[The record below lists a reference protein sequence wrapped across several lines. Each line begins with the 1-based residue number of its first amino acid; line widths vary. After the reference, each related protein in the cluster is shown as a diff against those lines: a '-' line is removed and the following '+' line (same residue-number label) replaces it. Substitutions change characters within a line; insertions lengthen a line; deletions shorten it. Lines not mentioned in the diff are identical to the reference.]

1 MTPAPDLFSDGPGG
15 TAATPPARPAAPQ
28 LSDASPAAVDA
39 LVASLAAPLAVLP
52 GVGPALA
59 KRLRDAVG
67 GDRVLD
73 LLFHLPE
80 RYASRLQVASP
91 ADAPEEHEVVLSAQ
105 VVSLRAARS
114 KAGRPYAEVRAEAG
128 GGERLLLRYINGRVE
143 WLSRQMPPGTERVF
157 AGKVKAEPSGFSMLN
172 PLSAPVAVG
181 LPVLEPVWPLVKDLR
196 LSQVAR
202 AMRSALERLPVFPEW
217 QDPHLLRREGWP
229 GFTEALRAAQAPEA
243 APPAPG
249 ALARLAYDEV
259 LAKQIA
265 LALVRRRTR
274 ERPGRSLVGDDRLR
288 RRALAAFGHPL
299 TAGQTQ
305 ALAEIDRDLAAPTR
319 ALRLLQGDVGA
330 GKTLVAALAML
341 RAVEAGAQAA
351 LMAPTEVLARQH
363 LRTLTRL
370 CHPAGVRVELLAGSV
385 KGTARRRVLAGLAEG
400 AINVAV
406 GTHALF
412 QEGVRFRDLG
422 LAVVDEQHRF
432 GVAQRLLL
440 AGKGG
445 DAGDSES
452 RQGADMLVMTATP
465 IPRTLLLT
473 QWGEMAISRL
483 TEKPAGRRPIATS
496 LHGMRQLPEVVA
508 GIARALGRG
517 ARVFWVCP
525 QVTESEDT
533 DIAAA
538 ETRFAELEQRFG
550 ALVGLAHGQMDP
562 ELRERALRDFA
573 AGRTRLLVATT
584 VIEVGVDVPEAT
596 VMVIERAERFGLSQL
611 HQLRGRVGRGG
622 EASYCML
629 LYDEGLG
636 LASRER
642 LLILRDTEDGFV
654 IADADFRLRGAG
666 EALGTRQSGAPVFRL
681 GLREADAQERLLALA
696 HQDAA
701 LLIEKDP
708 ALKGPRGRAAR
719 VLLDLFEGHETIRT
733 LDAG

>member
-1 MTPAPDLFSDGPGG
+1 MTPAPDLFSGGPD
-15 TAATPPARPAAPQ
+15 ARPAAPPPPPAPK
-28 LSDASPAAVDA
+28 SVPAAVAA
-39 LVASLAAPLAVLP
+39 LSAPLSALP
-52 GVGPALA
+52 GVGPAVA
-59 KRLRDAVG
+59 KRLREAVG

-80 RYASRLQVASP
+80 RYASRLPVSAPSE
-91 ADAPEEHEVVLSAQ
+91 APEEQEVVLRAL

-114 KAGRPYAEVRAEAG
+114 KSGRPYAEVRTEAA
-128 GGERLLLRYINGRVE
+128 GERLLLRYINGRVD
-143 WLSRQMPPGTERVF
+143 WLTRQMPPGTERAF
-157 AGKVKAEPSGFSMLN
+157 AGKVKSEGGAFSMLN
-172 PLSAPVAVG
+172 PLSAPPAVG
-181 LPVLEPVWPLVKDLR
+181 LPPLEPVWPLVKDLR
-196 LSQVAR
+196 LSQVAK
-202 AMRSALERLPVFPEW
+202 AVAAALERLPDFPEW
-217 QDPHLLRREGWP
+217 QDPHLLRRENWP
-229 GFTEALRAAQAPEA
+229 GFAAALRMMQAPQE
-243 APPAPG
+243 PPPPG
-249 ALARLAYDEV
+249 THARLAYDEV

-265 LALVRRRTR
+265 LALVRRRAR
-274 ERPGRSLVGDDRLR
+274 ERPGRSLVGDDSLR
-288 RRALAAFGHPL
+288 GRALAAFGHPL
-299 TAGQTQ
+299 TRGQEQ
-305 ALAEIDRDLAAPTR
+305 ALAEIDADLAAPSR
-319 ALRLLQGDVGA
+319 ALRLLQGDVGS

-363 LRTLTRL
+363 LRTLVRL
-370 CHPAGVRVELLAGSV
+370 CHPAGIRVELLAGSV
-385 KGTARRRVLAGLAEG
+385 KGAERRRVLGGLAEG
-400 AINVAV
+400 SVKVAV

-432 GVAQRLLL
+432 GVAQRLML
-440 AGKGG
+440 AGKGESG
-445 DAGDSES
+445 GGGESDA

-473 QWGEMAISRL
+473 QWGEMAVSRL

-508 GIARALGRG
+508 GIARALDRG

-525 QVTESEDT
+525 QVTESEAT

-550 ALVGLAHGQMDP
+550 PLVGLAHGRLDT
-562 ELRERALRDFA
+562 EVRERALRDFA

-642 LLILRDTEDGFV
+642 LLILRDTEDGFA

-681 GLREADAQERLLALA
+681 GLKEADAQDRLIAIA
-696 HQDAA
+696 HRDAA

-708 ALKGPRGRAAR
+708 ALTGERGRAAR
-719 VLLDLFEGHETIRT
+719 VLLDLFEGPETIRT

>member
-1 MTPAPDLFSDGPGG
+1 MIPVPDLFSREAEGAGATPRPPAPALPKPP
-15 TAATPPARPAAPQ
+15 TAAAVSA
-28 LSDASPAAVDA
+28 LS
-39 LVASLAAPLAVLP
+39 APLAALP

-80 RYASRLQVASP
+80 RYASRLQVESP
-91 ADAPEEHEVVLSAQ
+91 ADAPEEQEVALRARVL
-105 VVSLRAARS
+105 SLRAARS
-114 KAGRPYAEVRAEAG
+114 KSGRPYAEVRAESA
-128 GGERLLLRYINGRVE
+128 GERLLLRYINGRVE

-157 AGKVKAEPSGFSMLN
+157 AGKVKAEAGAFSMLN
-172 PLSAPVAVG
+172 PLSAPAAVG
-181 LPVLEPVWPLVKDLR
+181 LPSLEPVWPLVKDLR
-196 LSQVAR
+196 LSQVAK
-202 AMRSALERLPVFPEW
+202 AMAAALERLPDFPEW

-229 GFTEALRAAQAPEA
+229 AFSEALRTVQAPAE
-243 APPAPG
+243 APPPPG
-249 ALARLAYDEV
+249 AHARLAYDEV
-259 LAKQIA
+259 LSKQIA
-265 LALVRRRTR
+265 LALVRRRQR

-288 RRALAAFGHPL
+288 DKALAAFGHPL
-299 TAGQTQ
+299 TRGQEQ
-305 ALAEIDRDLAAPTR
+305 ALAEIDADLAASSR
-319 ALRLLQGDVGA
+319 MLRLLQGDVGS

-341 RAVEAGAQAA
+341 RAVEAGTQAA

-363 LRTLTRL
+363 LRTLARL

-385 KGTARRRVLAGLAEG
+385 KGAQRRRVLAGLAEG
-400 AINVAV
+400 SIQVAV

-432 GVAQRLLL
+432 GVAQRLML
-440 AGKGG
+440 AGKGAEADG
-445 DAGDSES
+445 GESET
-452 RQGADMLVMTATP
+452 RQGGADMLVMTATP

-473 QWGEMAISRL
+473 QWGEMAVSRL

-496 LHGMRQLPEVVA
+496 LHGMRQLPDVVA
-508 GIARALGRG
+508 GIARALDRG

-525 QVTESEDT
+525 QVTESEAT

-550 ALVGLAHGQMDP
+550 ALVGLAHGRMDTD
-562 ELRERALRDFA
+562 LRERALRDFA

-642 LLILRDTEDGFV
+642 LVTLRDTEDGFA
-654 IADADFRLRGAG
+654 IADADFRLRGGG

-681 GLREADAQERLLALA
+681 GLKEAEAQDRLIAIA
-696 HQDAA
+696 HRDAA
-701 LLIEKDP
+701 LLVEKDP
-708 ALKGPRGRAAR
+708 ALQGDRGRAAR
-719 VLLDLFEGHETIRT
+719 VLLDLFEGPETIRT

>member
-1 MTPAPDLFSDGPGG
+1 MTPAPDLFSGEPG
-15 TAATPPARPAAPQ
+15 RPAAPT
-28 LSDASPAAVDA
+28 ASPAPARLAPSSSAAVAA
-39 LVASLAAPLAVLP
+39 LSAPLSALP

-59 KRLRDAVG
+59 KRLREAVG
-67 GDRVLD
+67 GDRILD

-80 RYASRLQVASP
+80 RYASRLLVSSP
-91 ADAPEEHEVVLSAQ
+91 ADAPDEQEVVLRAL

-114 KAGRPYAEVRAEAG
+114 KTGRPYAEVRTEAA
-128 GGERLLLRYINGRVE
+128 GERLLLRYINGRVD
-143 WLSRQMPPGTERVF
+143 WLARQMPPGTEQVF
-157 AGKVKAEPSGFSMLN
+157 AGKVKSEAGAFSMLN
-172 PLSAPVAVG
+172 PLSAPAAVG
-181 LPVLEPVWPLVKDLR
+181 LPLLEPVWPLVKDLR

-202 AMRSALERLPVFPEW
+202 AVTAALERLPDFPEW

-229 GFTEALRAAQAPEA
+229 GFAVALRMMQAPEA
-243 APPAPG
+243 PPPAG
-249 ALARLAYDEV
+249 AHARLAYDEV

-265 LALVRRRTR
+265 LALVRRRAR
-274 ERPGRSLVGDDRLR
+274 ERPGRSLVGDDTLR
-288 RRALAAFGHPL
+288 GRALAAFGHPL
-299 TAGQTQ
+299 TRGQEQ
-305 ALAEIDRDLAAPTR
+305 ALAEMDADMAAPSR
-319 ALRLLQGDVGA
+319 MLRLLQGDVGS

-370 CHPAGVRVELLAGSV
+370 CLPAGVRLEFLAGSV
-385 KGTARRRVLAGLAEG
+385 KGAQRRLVLAGLAEG
-400 AINVAV
+400 SVNIAV

-432 GVAQRLLL
+432 GVAQRLML
-440 AGKGG
+440 AGKGEAGGGG
-445 DAGDSES
+445 DGEPDARG
-452 RQGADMLVMTATP
+452 GADMLVMTATP

-473 QWGEMAISRL
+473 QWGEMAVSRL

-496 LHGMRQLPEVVA
+496 LHGMRQLPEAVA
-508 GIARALGRG
+508 GIARALDRG

-525 QVTESEDT
+525 QVTESEAT

-538 ETRFAELEQRFG
+538 ETRFAELEKRFG
-550 ALVGLAHGQMDP
+550 ALVGLAHGRLDP

-642 LLILRDTEDGFV
+642 LLILRDTEDGFA
-654 IADADFRLRGAG
+654 IADADFRLRGGG

-681 GLREADAQERLLALA
+681 GLKEAEAQDRLIAIA
-696 HQDAA
+696 HRDAA
-701 LLIEKDP
+701 LLVERDP
-708 ALKGPRGRAAR
+708 ALAEGERGRAAR
-719 VLLDLFEGHETIRT
+719 VLLDLFEGPETIRT

>member
-1 MTPAPDLFSDGPGG
+1 MTPPPDLFSGDGGRG
-15 TAATPPARPAAPQ
+15 ATPVPTPPPSPAPASA
-28 LSDASPAAVDA
+28 ASPAVAA
-39 LVASLAAPLAVLP
+39 LSAPLATLP
-52 GVGPALA
+52 GIGPALA
-59 KRLRDAVG
+59 KRLREATG
-67 GDRVLD
+67 GERILD

-80 RYASRLQVASP
+80 RYASRLAVSSP
-91 ADAPEEHEVVLSAQ
+91 ADAPEDQEVVLRAQ
-105 VVSLRAARS
+105 VLSLRAARA
-114 KAGRPYAEVRAEAG
+114 KTGRPYAEIRAESAG
-128 GGERLLLRYINGRVE
+128 ARLLLRYINGRVD

-157 AGKVKAEPSGFSMLN
+157 AGKVKAEGAAYSMLN
-172 PLSAPVAVG
+172 PLSAPPAVG
-181 LPVLEPVWPLVKDLR
+181 LPLLEPIWPLVKDLR

-202 AMRSALERLPVFPEW
+202 AMEAALDRLPDFPEW
-217 QDPHLLRREGWP
+217 QDPHLLRREAWP
-229 GFTEALRAAQAPEA
+229 GFADALRMVQAPA
-243 APPAPG
+243 AEPPPPG
-249 ALARLAYDEV
+249 THLRLAYDEV

-274 ERPGRSLVGDDRLR
+274 DRPGRSLVGDDRLR
-288 RRALAAFGHPL
+288 KRALAAFGHPL
-299 TAGQTQ
+299 TRGQQQ
-305 ALAEIDRDLAAPTR
+305 ALAEIDADMAAPHR
-319 ALRLLQGDVGA
+319 ALRLLQGDVGS

-363 LRTLTRL
+363 LRTLTPL
-370 CHPAGVRVELLAGSV
+370 CLPAGVRLEFLAGSV
-385 KGTARRRVLAGLAEG
+385 KGAGRRRVLAGLAEG
-400 AINVAV
+400 SINIAV

-440 AGKGG
+440 AGKGESG
-445 DAGDSES
+445 AGEDAEARPAS
-452 RQGADMLVMTATP
+452 DMLVMTATP

-473 QWGEMAISRL
+473 QWGEMAVSRL

-496 LHGMRQLPEVVA
+496 LHGMRQFPEVVA
-508 GIARALGRG
+508 GIARALDRG

-525 QVTESEDT
+525 QVTESETT

-538 ETRFAELEQRFG
+538 ETRFAELAQRFG
-550 ALVGLAHGQMDP
+550 ALVGLAHGRLDP

-573 AGRTRLLVATT
+573 AGHTRLLVATT

-596 VMVIERAERFGLSQL
+596 VMVIERADRFGLSQL

-622 EASYCML
+622 DASYCML

-642 LLILRDTEDGFV
+642 LLILRDTEDGFA

-681 GLREADAQERLLALA
+681 GLKEAEAQERLIAIA
-696 HQDAA
+696 NRDAA
-701 LLIEKDP
+701 LLVDKDP
-708 ALKGPRGRAAR
+708 ALASDRGRAAR
-719 VLLDLFEGHETIRT
+719 LLLDLFEGPETIRT

>member
-1 MTPAPDLFSDGPGG
+1 MS
-15 TAATPPARPAAPQ
+15 
-28 LSDASPAAVDA
+28 
-39 LVASLAAPLAVLP
+39 APLAALP

-80 RYASRLQVASP
+80 RYASRLAVTSP
-91 ADAPEEHEVVLSAQ
+91 ADAPEEQEVVLRAR
-105 VVSLRAARS
+105 VLSLRAARS
-114 KAGRPYAEVRAEAG
+114 KSGRPYAEVRTEAA
-128 GGERLLLRYINGRVE
+128 GERLLLRYINGRVE
-143 WLSRQMPPGTERVF
+143 WLARQMPPGTERVF
-157 AGKVKAEPSGFSMLN
+157 AGKVKAEAGAFSMLN
-172 PLSAPVAVG
+172 PLSAPAAVG
-181 LPVLEPVWPLVKDLR
+181 LPSLEPVWPLVKDLR
-196 LSQVAR
+196 LSQVAK
-202 AMRSALERLPVFPEW
+202 AMAAALERLPDFPEW

-229 GFTEALRAAQAPEA
+229 AFSEALRMVQAPAE
-243 APPAPG
+243 APPPPDTH
-249 ALARLAYDEV
+249 ARLAYDEV
-259 LAKQIA
+259 LSKQIA
-265 LALVRRRTR
+265 LALVRRRQR

-288 RRALAAFGHPL
+288 NKALAAFGHPL
-299 TAGQTQ
+299 TRGQEQ
-305 ALAEIDRDLAAPTR
+305 ALAEIDADLAAPSR
-319 ALRLLQGDVGA
+319 MLRLLQGDVGS

-341 RAVEAGAQAA
+341 RAVEAGTQAA

-363 LRTLTRL
+363 LRTLVHL

-385 KGTARRRVLAGLAEG
+385 KGTQRRRVLAGLAEG
-400 AINVAV
+400 SIQVAV

-432 GVAQRLLL
+432 GVAQRLML
-440 AGKGG
+440 AGKGAEADG
-445 DAGDSES
+445 GESET
-452 RQGADMLVMTATP
+452 RQGGADMLVMTATP

-473 QWGEMAISRL
+473 QWGEMAVSRL

-496 LHGMRQLPEVVA
+496 LHGMRQLPDVVA
-508 GIARALGRG
+508 GIARALDRG

-525 QVTESEDT
+525 QVTESEAT

-550 ALVGLAHGQMDP
+550 ALVGLAHGRMDTD
-562 ELRERALRDFA
+562 LRERALRDFA

-642 LLILRDTEDGFV
+642 LVILRDTEDGFA
-654 IADADFRLRGAG
+654 IADADFRLRGGG

-681 GLREADAQERLLALA
+681 GLKEAEAQDRLIAIA
-696 HQDAA
+696 HRDAA
-701 LLIEKDP
+701 LLTEKDP
-708 ALKGPRGRAAR
+708 ALQGDRGRVAR
-719 VLLDLFEGHETIRT
+719 VLLDLFEGPETIRT

>member
-1 MTPAPDLFSDGPGG
+1 MNALPDLFGEEPGR
-15 TAATPPARPAAPQ
+15 PPAAPAAAPPLRLASTAGAVAA
-28 LSDASPAAVDA
+28 LS
-39 LVASLAAPLAVLP
+39 APLAALP

-80 RYASRLQVASP
+80 RYASRLPVSSP
-91 ADAPEEHEVVLSAQ
+91 ADAPEDQEVVLRAL

-114 KAGRPYAEVRAEAG
+114 KTGRPYAEVRTEAAG
-128 GGERLLLRYINGRVE
+128 HRLLLRYINGRMD
-143 WLSRQMPPGTERVF
+143 WLARQMPPGTERAF
-157 AGKVKAEPSGFSMLN
+157 AGKVKAEGGAFSMLN
-172 PLSAPVAVG
+172 PLSAPAAVG
-181 LPVLEPVWPLVKDLR
+181 LPLLEPVWPLVKDLR

-202 AMRSALERLPVFPEW
+202 AMAAALERLPDFPEW

-229 GFTEALRAAQAPEA
+229 GFAAALRTVQAPAE
-243 APPAPG
+243 APPPA
-249 ALARLAYDEV
+249 AAHARLAYDEV
-259 LAKQIA
+259 LSKQIA
-265 LALVRRRTR
+265 LALVRRRQR

-288 RRALAAFGHPL
+288 GKALAAFGHPL
-299 TAGQTQ
+299 TRGQEQ
-305 ALAEIDRDLAAPTR
+305 ALAEIDADLAAPSR
-319 ALRLLQGDVGA
+319 MLRLLQGDVGS
-330 GKTLVAALAML
+330 GKTLVAALSML

-370 CHPAGVRVELLAGSV
+370 CLPAGVRVEFLAGTV
-385 KGTARRRVLAGLAEG
+385 KGAQRRRVLAGLAEG
-400 AINVAV
+400 SINIAV

-432 GVAQRLLL
+432 GVAQRLML
-440 AGKGG
+440 AGKGAEADG
-445 DAGDSES
+445 GEEASED
-452 RQGADMLVMTATP
+452 RAGADMLVMTATP

-473 QWGEMAISRL
+473 QWGEMAVSRL

-508 GIARALGRG
+508 GIARALDRG

-525 QVTESEDT
+525 QVTESEAT

-538 ETRFAELEQRFG
+538 ETRFAELEKRFG
-550 ALVGLAHGQMDP
+550 ARVGLAHGRLDP

-642 LLILRDTEDGFV
+642 LLVLRDTEDGFA

-681 GLREADAQERLLALA
+681 GMKDAESQDRLIAIA
-696 HQDAA
+696 HRDAA
-701 LLIEKDP
+701 LLVERDP
-708 ALKGPRGRAAR
+708 TLAGNERGRAAR
-719 VLLDLFEGHETIRT
+719 VLLDLFEGPETIRT